1 MTDLIIV
8 VEYNK
13 NTLLEETIKSL
24 DKHKF
29 NKKYIIFDHT
39 IDSLNK
45 RMFDKF
51 IKYKKSIK
59 EYYPDYQI
67 IENVDYLKYKGSLKS
82 FISKE
87 YNQLS
92 ENLYVIKSNV
102 IIQGSSVEDF
112 DLDKVLQVKSVFDEC
127 LILYFREHI
136 LRLNHWFS
144 GIDYSQELIKT
155 HAFCENCFLTTKEY
169 LNKILNCEAGDG
181 EQIINYYT
189 NSLKNKS
196 TEEQLEVW
204 KRFGIYEHK
213 TIRHKIN
220 K

>member
-29 NKKYIIFDHT
+29 NKKYILFDYT
-39 IDSLNK
+39 VDSLNRK
-45 RMFDKF
+45 EFEKF

-59 EYYPDYQI
+59 QYYPDYEI
-67 IENVDYLKYKGSLKS
+67 IENVDYLQYKGSLKS
-82 FISKE
+82 FLSKE
-87 YNQLS
+87 YDQLS
-92 ENLYVIKSNV
+92 KNLFIIKSN
-102 IIQGSSVEDF
+102 IIIDDF
-112 DLDKVLQVKSVFDEC
+112 DLDKVLDTFSVFNEC

-155 HAFCENCFLTTKEY
+155 HGFCENCFLTTKEY
-169 LNKILNCEAGDG
+169 LNKILRNDLDKVKL
-181 EQIINYYT
+181 INYYD

-220 K
+220 

>member
-8 VEYNK
+8 CEYNN
-13 NTLLEETIKSL
+13 NTLLEKTINSL

-29 NKKYIIFDHT
+29 NKKYIIFDYT
-39 IDSLNK
+39 VDSLNRK
-45 RMFDKF
+45 EFDKYL
-51 IKYKKSIK
+51 KYKQSIK
-59 EYYPDYQI
+59 QYYPDYEI
-67 IENVDYLKYKGSLKS
+67 IENVDYLQYKGSLKS

-92 ENLYVIKSNV
+92 ENLFVIKSNV
-102 IIQGSSVEDF
+102 IIDNF
-112 DLDKVLQVKSVFDEC
+112 DLDKVLEVKSVFDEC

-169 LNKILNCEAGDG
+169 LNKILNCEAGAERG
-181 EQIINYYT
+181 EKLINYYD

-213 TIRHKIN
+213 TIRHKN
-220 K
+220 

>member
-13 NTLLEETIKSL
+13 NTLLEQTIKSL

-29 NKKYIIFDHT
+29 NKKYIIFDYT

-45 RMFDKF
+45 KLFDKF

-59 EYYPDYQI
+59 QYYPDYQI

-92 ENLYVIKSNV
+92 ENLFVIKSNV
-102 IIQGSSVEDF
+102 ILDNF
-112 DLDKVLQVKSVFDEC
+112 DLDKVLDVKSVFDEC

-144 GIDYSQELIKT
+144 VIDDSKELIKT
-155 HAFCENCFLTTKEY
+155 HGFCENCFLTTKEY
-169 LNKILNCEAGDG
+169 LHKTLQIDG
-181 EQIINYYT
+181 EKLINYYT

>member
-8 VEYNK
+8 CEYNK

-29 NKKYIIFDHT
+29 NKKYIIFDYT
-39 IDSLNK
+39 VDSLNRK
-45 RMFDKF
+45 QFEKF

-59 EYYPDYQI
+59 QYYPDYQI
-67 IENVDYLKYKGSLKS
+67 IENLDYLQYKGSLKS

-87 YNQLS
+87 YNQLTK
-92 ENLYVIKSNV
+92 NLFVIKGNV
-102 IIQGSSVEDF
+102 IIDDF
-112 DLDKVLQVKSVFDEC
+112 DLDKVLDTFSVFNEC

-155 HAFCENCFLTTKEY
+155 HGFCENCFLTTKEY
-169 LNKILNCEAGDG
+169 LNKILRNDLDKVKL
-181 EQIINYYT
+181 INYYD
-189 NSLKNKS
+189 NSFQEKS
-196 TEEQLEVW
+196 IEDQLEIW